1 MSRRALV
8 AWLLAGAALA
18 MAGCAPTP
26 SPPPTSPPPG
36 ATSGPLAA
44 CALVPGLGTLVGREP
59 IASPNGFSTPTGD
72 RCQWVLARD
81 PSRYVGLTLGPARNH
96 GATIDAFGPGETVEA
111 LGDDARWWAANR
123 TLSVVTGERSFQVD
137 LQLDAAE
144 VTLPLA
150 EAIAAAVLSELE
162 EP

>member
-1 MSRRALV
+1 MPNL
-8 AWLLAGAALA
+8 GAI
-18 MAGCAPTP
+18 
-26 SPPPTSPPPG
+26 
-36 ATSGPLAA
+36 
-44 CALVPGLGTLVGREP
+44 VGREP

-72 RCQWVLARD
+72 RCQWVLGRD

-96 GATIDAFGPGETVEA
+96 GSTIDAFGAGEPVEG

-137 LQLDAAE
+137 LQLDAGD
-144 VTLPLA
+144 VTPALA
-150 EAIAAAVLSELE
+150 EAIATEVLSGLG